1 MSDFNPLPSK
11 DSGAQP
17 TSRTTRG
24 RWRWLAVG
32 AVAVVVVSG
41 IVTAVV
47 LTADRDVETGA
58 PPASTT
64 VVTTTSGPAAPT
76 TTTTAT
82 TATTATTKASVP
94 TPNQP
99 TAATALAPFFA
110 AATTLDRQL
119 HAAAA
124 AINRSGPPW
133 PTVSAAVAKAVRAAD
148 LAPVATS
155 LPAGL
160 PAGLLRSVVLVY
172 SDLASRRYAMADFSV
187 AGTVDPRTYP
197 DSDDMRHHLGN
208 GHAAAARFA
217 DDLAAARALADATP
231 APPSLPATSREAAEA
246 QLYARYTEGI
256 NGGCDARGGHV
267 ITELPEIVWNGKPGT
282 GTIAGVSFTAAPA
295 TDGTW
300 HVRLIAC

>member
-11 DSGAQP
+11 ESGEQP
-17 TSRTTRG
+17 ASRTSRG

-32 AVAVVVVSG
+32 AVVVVVSG
-41 IVTAVV
+41 IVTAVA
-47 LTADRDVETGA
+47 LTANRVVETGA

-64 VVTTTSGPAAPT
+64 AVTTTSRPASAT
-76 TTTTAT
+76 TTTTTVPAT
-82 TATTATTKASVP
+82 TVTTSTSMP
-94 TPNQP
+94 RPNQP

-119 HAAAA
+119 HAAAS

-133 PTVSAAVAKAVRAAD
+133 PTVSPAVAKAVRTAD

-197 DSDDMRHHLGN
+197 NSDDMRHHLRN
-208 GHAAAARFA
+208 GHAAAARFT
-217 DDLAAARALADATP
+217 DDLAAARALAGATP
-231 APPSLPATSREAAEA
+231 APPALPATSREAAEV
-246 QLYARYTEGI
+246 QLYARYVEGI

-267 ITELPEIVWNGKPGT
+267 ITELPEIVWNGKSGT
-282 GTIAGVSFTAAPA
+282 GTIADVSFTAEPG

>member
-1 MSDFNPLPSK
+1 MSDFNPLPGTE
-11 DSGAQP
+11 SGEPP
-17 TSRTTRG
+17 TSHTTRS

-32 AVAVVVVSG
+32 AVAVVVSG

-47 LTADRDVETGA
+47 LTANRDVETGA

-64 VVTTTSGPAAPT
+64 AVTTTSKPATAST
-76 TTTTAT
+76 TTTTT
-82 TATTATTKASVP
+82 TTTSVP

-110 AATTLDRQL
+110 AATTLDQRL
-119 HAAAA
+119 HTAAS

-133 PTVSAAVAKAVRAAD
+133 PMVSAAVAKAVRAAD

-160 PAGLLRSVVLVY
+160 STGLLRSVVLVY

-197 DSDDMRHHLGN
+197 NSDDMRHNVGN

-217 DDLAAARALADATP
+217 DDLATARALADATP
-231 APPSLPATSREAAEA
+231 APPALPATSREAAEA
-246 QLYARYTEGI
+246 QLYARYVEGI
-256 NGGCDARGGHV
+256 NGGCDTRGGHV
-267 ITELPEIVWNGKPGT
+267 MTELPEIVWNGKPGT
-282 GTIAGVSFTAAPA
+282 GTIAGVSFTAEPG